1 MRTVMV
7 TKFVP
12 LPADSGGKRRSLA
25 LLERLAGR
33 GPTVLCAF
41 DDGSAD
47 IGGLTTMG
55 VDVRAV
61 PWPPPFSSLLRGGL
75 STRSASAAR
84 FWSTALKRE
93 VETATRDRTDLLQI
107 EYAQLAP
114 YGSDASAGLRILDLH
129 NVESSLV
136 ESYARTQ
143 DAARRALM
151 RVEAGRL
158 RRIERAA
165 LSAFDATVVV
175 SENDRARLQGPDGRV
190 VVCPNGWEPEPPLRF
205 SGQPVVVFV
214 ALMSWRPNADAA
226 IWLAREVWPLV
237 RAALPEARLLLVGR
251 DPGPQV
257 AALADSDVDVVGRV
271 AEVRPYLARATVA
284 VAPLR
289 AGGGSRLKI
298 LEALG
303 AGRPVVATTIGA
315 EGLDDL
321 VGNGVVI
328 ADDPRGIANALLEL
342 LHDPATARTLGER
355 GHAAV
360 RERYSWDATLRPLFD
375 LIDGH
380 QRRTSHCEDA

>member
-25 LLERLAGR
+25 LLERLAAR

-47 IGGLTTMG
+47 IAGLTDIG

-61 PWPPPFSSLLRGGL
+61 HWPPSTSSTLQGVLRTG
-75 STRSASAAR
+75 SASAAR
-84 FWSTALKRE
+84 FWSTALRRE
-93 VETATRDRTDLLQI
+93 VEAATGQATDLLQI

-114 YGSDASAGLRILDLH
+114 YASRARADLRVLDFH

-136 ESYARTQ
+136 ESYARIQ
-143 DAARRALM
+143 DPARRALM
-151 RVEAGRL
+151 RIEAGRL
-158 RRIERAA
+158 RRIERTA
-165 LSAFDATVVV
+165 LKTFDAAVVV
-175 SENDRARLQGPDGRV
+175 SESDRARLPAPANRIV
-190 VVCPNGWEPEPPLRF
+190 LCPNGWEPEPPLPF
-205 SGQPVVVFV
+205 TGQPVVAFV
-214 ALMSWRPNADAA
+214 ALMSWGPNADAA
-226 IWLAREVWPLV
+226 VWLAREVWPLV
-237 RAALPEARLLLVGR
+237 REALAEAKLLLVGR
-251 DPGPQV
+251 DPGPEV
-257 AALADSDVDVVGRV
+257 MALADSSIEVVGRV
-271 AEVRPYLARATVA
+271 PDVRPHLARASVA

-289 AGGGSRLKI
+289 AGGGSRLKV

-321 VGNGVVI
+321 IGHGVVI
-328 ADDPRGIANALLEL
+328 ADQPSRLAESLIEL
-342 LHDPATARTLGER
+342 LRHPAEARTLGQK

-360 RERYSWDATLRPLFD
+360 TERYSWDATLSPFFELVDTHRTPETRP
-375 LIDGH
+375 
-380 QRRTSHCEDA
+380 